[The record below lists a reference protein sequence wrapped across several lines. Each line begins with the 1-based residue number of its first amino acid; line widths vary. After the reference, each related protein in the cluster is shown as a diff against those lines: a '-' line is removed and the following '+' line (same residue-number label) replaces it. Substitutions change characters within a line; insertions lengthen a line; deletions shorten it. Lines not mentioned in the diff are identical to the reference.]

1 MARGISSAS
10 FTAAVLDSR
19 LHNSNNRSESEIV
32 AQARNGSSIAL
43 EQLMDRY
50 ARRLFRLALNVTNNH
65 EDAEEAVQNA
75 FLKAFRNLDTFRG
88 NSRFYTWIVRIAL
101 NEALMKIRRRHPTF
115 VSADDDGEGGF
126 NSVVEGIEDWGP
138 NPEERYS
145 QEELRR
151 ILDRCIN
158 KLSASNRIVFHLR
171 DIEEFSSE
179 ETARTLN
186 LSVSAVKARLTRAR
200 LQLRSFLNVYFRDRK
215 SAVSRG

>member
-1 MARGISSAS
+1 
-10 FTAAVLDSR
+10 
-19 LHNSNNRSESEIV
+19 
-32 AQARNGSSIAL
+32 
-43 EQLMDRY
+43 MDRY